1 MQKNNINLPITFSRL
16 KNGLRVV
23 VSEDRSAPIATVA
36 VFYQVG
42 FRSETKGRTGFAHL
56 FEHLMFQG
64 TENIPKNRFIKLI
77 EETGGIVNGTTQPD
91 FTNYF
96 ETLPSEAVDLAL
108 WIEFERMI
116 NPVIT
121 KNELNNQRDVVKN
134 EIKVNVLNR
143 PYGGFPWIDMSE
155 KAFNNWHNYHNGYGD
170 MQDLN
175 AASLSDVKEFYN
187 QHYHPG
193 NATIVIV
200 GDVNP
205 NQVIK
210 KVESLFSDI
219 PHRASAN
226 VLDLSEKIQKKEQ
239 KFFKTDP
246 LAPKPAVCF
255 AYHMPKRMSDEF
267 FAFGLFDQMLIQGED
282 SYLRNILVREK
293 AMTDEVFG
301 GITFEGNMFTSVD
314 PMLWHFSMIHDHIR
328 DASKI
333 TDIVDNAIENF
344 MNTDNINE
352 LLPVAQTK
360 LDAAFYHLLQRGP
373 YKGIGLAE
381 MLASFTFFDNDPF
394 LVNQLQER
402 FYSIDA
408 QKILDT
414 MGQYLQKKSRN
425 ILFVKP
431 GV

>member
-1 MQKNNINLPITFSRL
+1 MQKNKINLPITFSRL

-96 ETLPSEAVDLAL
+96 ETIPSEAVDLAL

-155 KAFNNWHNYHNGYGD
+155 KAFKNWHNYHNGYGD

-175 AASLSDVKEFYN
+175 GASLSDVKEFYN
-187 QHYHPG
+187 QYYHPG
-193 NATIVIV
+193 NATIVVV

-205 NQVIK
+205 NTVIK
-210 KVESLFSDI
+210 KVESLFSEI
-219 PHRASAN
+219 PRKAPAN
-226 VLDLSEKIQKKEQ
+226 ILDLSEKNQKKEQ

-255 AYHMPKRMSDEF
+255 AYHMPERMSDEF

-314 PMLWHFSMIHDHIR
+314 PMLWHFSMIHDHVR
-328 DASKI
+328 DADNIIS
-333 TDIVDNAIENF
+333 IVDNAIENF
-344 MNTDNINE
+344 MNTDNINR

-394 LVNQLQER
+394 LINQLQER

-408 QKILDT
+408 EKILDT